1 MEVVMKNLLLN
12 LLFATA
18 ILTQTYTTKA
28 QTNNEEFGMYVAKA
42 VFFKW
47 KPKAIKP
54 QSQKQSYQEKN
65 KPKTLDT
72 KRA

>member
-1 MEVVMKNLLLN
+1 MKNLLLN
-12 LLFATA
+12 LLFAATIA
-18 ILTQTYTTKA
+18 TQTYATKA
-28 QTNNEEFGMYVAKA
+28 QTNDEEFGMYVAKA

-47 KPKAIKP
+47 KPKAIKT

-65 KPKTLDT
+65 KSEKSDT